1 MLTWRTFSRVSFV
14 NDIYNIILH
23 VTKKKKGL
31 HMMKNILMI
40 TLVALLS
47 VAPSLQAKAEPMIEI
62 SDNMDNDILDIT
74 ISLEQSQL
82 RVTGASGQMLQVYN
96 VAGVCIMSVRV
107 DGDDRHYDLNL
118 TKGCYIVKVGKV
130 VRKISI
136 R

>member
-1 MLTWRTFSRVSFV
+1 
-14 NDIYNIILH
+14 
-23 VTKKKKGL
+23 
-31 HMMKNILMI
+31 MI

-107 DGDDRHYDLNL
+107 DGDDKHYDLNL